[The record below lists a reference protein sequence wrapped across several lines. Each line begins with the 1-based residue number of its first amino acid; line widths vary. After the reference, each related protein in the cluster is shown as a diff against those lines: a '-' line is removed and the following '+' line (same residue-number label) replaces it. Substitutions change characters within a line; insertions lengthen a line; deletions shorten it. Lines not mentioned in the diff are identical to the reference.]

1 MSTDTP
7 TQAAP
12 APATNPQQKRKGSW
26 FLNLFGKNDPVQN
39 NKGWRFWFFGEG
51 AGATAAIMLA
61 VYLWLIPWEPTV
73 TQGVRI
79 AVLWLGFA
87 HAIAWYTD
95 AQQSG
100 LVSATD
106 RRNLGN
112 DKLPVQA
119 MILSVLSVGIC
130 VIALVLAGFVWFLHF
145 QQGFDPGVLG
155 LSLSKLGVISVVMRV
170 CWSDLTHNAT
180 MLGRAQRLTPE
191 MRVEQAAVQN

>member
-1 MSTDTP
+1 MSSD
-7 TQAAP
+7 AAP
-12 APATNPQQKRKGSW
+12 AQTAPAQTADAQQKRKGGW
-26 FLNLFGKNDPVQN
+26 FWGLFSKGDPVRN

-51 AGATAAIMLA
+51 AGATAMILLMI
-61 VYLWLIPWEPTV
+61 YLWLIPWEPAKDD
-73 TQGVRI
+73 GVMI
-79 AVLWLGFA
+79 ALLWLGFA

-119 MILSVLSVGIC
+119 MILSVLPVGIC

-145 QQGFDPGVLG
+145 QQGFDPGVIG
-155 LSLSKLGVISVVMRV
+155 LSPAKLGVISVVIRV

-180 MLGRAQRLTPE
+180 MLGRTQRLMPE
-191 MRVEQAAVQN
+191 MNVQQQTN

>member
-1 MSTDTP
+1 MSIDVAP
-7 TQAAP
+7 TQTAQAQTTGAQP
-12 APATNPQQKRKGSW
+12 KRKGWSVW
-26 FLNLFGKNDPVQN
+26 SLFGRSDPVKN

-73 TQGVRI
+73 EEGVKI
-79 AVLWLGFA
+79 ALLWLGFA

-119 MILSVLSVGIC
+119 MILSVLPVGVCI
-130 VIALVLAGFVWFLHF
+130 IALVLAGFVWFLHF
-145 QQGFDPGVLG
+145 QQDFTPGVIG
-155 LSLSKLGVISVVMRV
+155 LSLSKLGAISVVIRV

-191 MRVEQAAVQN
+191 MRMEQTASN

>member
-1 MSTDTP
+1 MSNDTP
-7 TQAAP
+7 PTQT
-12 APATNPQQKRKGSW
+12 ATSQPTGAQEKRKGWSI
-26 FLNLFGKNDPVQN
+26 LNMFGKSDPVKN

-51 AGATAAIMLA
+51 AGATAMILLM
-61 VYLWLIPWEPTV
+61 VYLWLIPWEPAKED
-73 TQGVRI
+73 GVMI
-79 AVLWLGFA
+79 ALLWLGFA

-119 MILSVLSVGIC
+119 MILSVLPVGVC

-145 QQGFDPGVLG
+145 QQGFEPGVIG
-155 LSLSKLGVISVVMRV
+155 LSPAKLGVISVVIRV

-180 MLGRAQRLTPE
+180 MLGRTQRLMPE
-191 MRVEQAAVQN
+191 MNVQQQTN